1 MKLLNLRGQLSIL
14 ARELASAK
22 RREKRAESIKDWT
35 EIESGISGGSVI
47 SCMCE
52 RDREKERERE
62 K

>member
-52 RDREKERERE
+52 REK
-62 K
+62 